1 MSIEITKIQRLTSPN
16 PFCLITSQKEDGS
29 TNIMALSWWTYVS
42 NHPATVAV
50 CLSGRGYTKDLIRRS
65 GEFGLCLPDVSLAAE
80 AVKCGRISGR
90 ELDKAASYGIRM
102 EKAEEISA
110 DLVAESEAAIEC
122 RVVEE
127 MEAGDHI
134 LFVAQVAAVRM
145 KPEYRHLYALDGY
158 ATLGPA

>member
-1 MSIEITKIQRLTSPN
+1 MLKRQR
-16 PFCLITSQKEDGS
+16 
-29 TNIMALSWWTYVS
+29 V
-42 NHPATVAV
+42 H
-50 CLSGRGYTKDLIRRS
+50 KDLIRRS

-110 DLVAESEAAIEC
+110 DLVAESEAAMEC